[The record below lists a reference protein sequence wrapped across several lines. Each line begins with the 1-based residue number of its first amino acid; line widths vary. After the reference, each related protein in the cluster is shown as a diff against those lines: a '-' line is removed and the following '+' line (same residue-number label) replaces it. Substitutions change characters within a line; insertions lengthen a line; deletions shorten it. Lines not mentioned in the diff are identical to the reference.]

1 MAVPPQLLIMLAQE
15 AKKKRKEVWQKT
27 DSILRNTVAPA
38 VSTTAGMI
46 NMYNDQSEDPN
57 VGTGMWSGALQQG
70 ALGYQSGG
78 LRGLVG
84 GGVLGGITSGL
95 TTLNRAE
102 QKSISDENADLNKM
116 YGSMVGDD
124 LDLQMLL
131 HGKTGGEV
139 TSSNPENQTE
149 FVPIQ
154 AEARMVKTKGRNGKI
169 INKLVKEKLAF
180 ADGKISDVNAKKSH
194 SEMPKDFVTDV
205 VKAGTYV
212 FPVFTKLNKK
222 DLNSLVS
229 YGQGN
234 YEENGDNF
242 EISEIRLKDI
252 LGEDFQGSFAEA
264 ADIVDKKYPLS
275 DVTDRSDRISVA
287 TNNDNARNRMLYIN
301 HLIRLNEAK
310 MSGEPVEDMTIS
322 PEKKVID
329 GGYIRNMKTGGVV
342 GEPPRKKKSSWRD
355 YSVKVSS
362 ASTQDSMNLYS
373 NARAVDKYYGN
384 KKYEL
389 IEEEINS
396 ATDPRHTMNAL
407 DFDNRGYYKKKD
419 YSPETAPGGKSF
431 YGIGFRTGENFLRN
445 STSRTPEG
453 MMFVEDYRIP
463 IDENKFKQRESSYNI
478 LDTRSPHQLFDRRVN
493 PTRLRQYVNRDERD
507 SLGGDVVEVYMY
519 DPAIVA
525 PESMIHKLSPVELK
539 RRQEYQKSNGM
550 KVSILK
556 PKDRGKLSVNP
567 LPTEIE
573 EIPINAPDV
582 NMKLTGRIKPGG
594 LAEGEFKREWKGVP
608 NLDIIYTKKD
618 GQSIPTYIQNK
629 AGERIPYSEKPTKE
643 FQYPEHFKVGGF
655 VVDPPKKKP
664 YSVSWNNS
672 SSGAAEV
679 NPVAKS
685 EYATRESRETYKDNN
700 KKQADIDE
708 RANAIL
714 KTKKPGEYSGED
726 IQLINSSTLK
736 NKDIV
741 VGDDNIAKSNAAQEK
756 GDSWT
761 AEGFKNSTQ
770 AVGDK
775 LSLRRLPGVGEY
787 IPGFFDVTK
796 GIGDMA
802 SGLGEIPYDVQQGD
816 YGAAAGKVALP
827 LAVGAIGG
835 IGAQNTGQF
844 VNNIVNPV
852 AGLFEGGIGTKKEL
866 KDLYDVVTN
875 KKKPISGL
883 NPNEK
888 EILDSSRYVGGLVAD
903 GSTERS
909 LTALE
914 NIKKRADRLSEDE
927 FQKLTGFPKS
937 QIDDRIEEMKNGL
950 SKKNNEAEEFDYA
963 APLTQR
969 QRAQYR
975 DQGIFLGDEFDLTP
989 DLNYLPPPPEELII
1003 PGLSTNEAQRVNQ
1016 IRTNLRGY
1024 TDNLT
1029 SIDPQLAG
1037 RIYRNDGTDFSF
1049 INNNSDFRLA
1059 RRGLKWQEQ
1068 RVGRIIRDEP
1078 SFISKIKDRVQNFEK
1093 PVPIDPA
1100 TQTLVSSSFRGKGA
1114 NPVQQVV
1121 KAYNEVKNAPKGS
1134 SFLSSGSLSAD
1145 SYNRL
1150 TLPLIEKSLK
1160 EGLVDVNFHGYKMLN
1175 KMSFPEKAGISNEI
1189 ILKEMNDKILS
1200 INKLTGKNYPLGEMA
1215 GDFIK
1220 YPEFTVKKLK
1230 KGGFVN

>member
-242 EISEIRLKDI
+242 EVSEIRLKDI

-322 PEKKVID
+322 PEKKVRA
-329 GGYIRNMKTGGVV
+329 GGYIRNMKTGGFV
-342 GEPPRKKKSSWRD
+342 G
-355 YSVKVSS
+355 
-362 ASTQDSMNLYS
+362 
-373 NARAVDKYYGN
+373 
-384 KKYEL
+384 
-389 IEEEINS
+389 
-396 ATDPRHTMNAL
+396 
-407 DFDNRGYYKKKD
+407 
-419 YSPETAPGGKSF
+419 
-431 YGIGFRTGENFLRN
+431 
-445 STSRTPEG
+445 
-453 MMFVEDYRIP
+453 
-463 IDENKFKQRESSYNI
+463 
-478 LDTRSPHQLFDRRVN
+478 
-493 PTRLRQYVNRDERD
+493 
-507 SLGGDVVEVYMY
+507 
-519 DPAIVA
+519 
-525 PESMIHKLSPVELK
+525 
-539 RRQEYQKSNGM
+539 
-550 KVSILK
+550 
-556 PKDRGKLSVNP
+556 
-567 LPTEIE
+567 
-573 EIPINAPDV
+573 
-582 NMKLTGRIKPGG
+582 
-594 LAEGEFKREWKGVP
+594 
-608 NLDIIYTKKD
+608 
-618 GQSIPTYIQNK
+618 
-629 AGERIPYSEKPTKE
+629 
-643 FQYPEHFKVGGF
+643 
-655 VVDPPKKKP
+655 DPPKKKP

>member
-264 ADIVDKKYPLS
+264 AAIVDKKYPLS

-322 PEKKVID
+322 PEKKVRA

-342 GEPPRKKKSSWRD
+342 GDPPRKKKSSWRD

-362 ASTQDSMNLYS
+362 ASTQDSMNLYT
-373 NARAVDKYYGN
+373 NARAVDKYYGD

-389 IEEEINS
+389 KEEEINS
-396 ATDPRHTMNAL
+396 ATDPRHTMHQIDL
-407 DFDNRGYYKKKD
+407 DNREYYEKKD
-419 YSPETAPGGKSF
+419 YSPETAPGGRGI

-445 STSRTPEG
+445 STSRTPYG
-453 MMFVEDYRIP
+453 MMFVEDYRVP
-463 IDENKFKQRESSYNI
+463 IDENKFKQREKQNNI

-493 PTRLRQYVNRDERD
+493 PTRHRLYKNIDSRDI
-507 SLGGDVVEVYMY
+507 LGGDIVEAYMY

-567 LPTEIE
+567 LPTEIA

-629 AGERIPYSEKPTKE
+629 SGERIPYSEKPTKE
-643 FQYPEHFKVGGF
+643 FQYPEHFKAGGF
-655 VVDPPKKKP
+655 VGGPPKKKP
-664 YSVSWNNS
+664 YSVSWNNP

-679 NPVAKS
+679 SPVAKS

-700 KKQADIDE
+700 KKQADINE

-802 SGLGEIPYDVQQGD
+802 AGLGEIPYDVQQGD

-835 IGAQNTGQF
+835 IGANSTAQF
-844 VNNIVNPV
+844 VNNMVNPFAGIV
-852 AGLFEGGIGTKKEL
+852 PWKSGKNRIRVNKRFDIYRDELPELMGKHKNEFEQKYGTDYDEKDLGLFAKLKEIEKRKLLKVEELDVVKEKADEFVKKHDPDYKFDKKGEVVIDAYTHGYDSKINKRDGVSGNSKFYDDVVIPELENIIMKNKLKDVQRFYRGTDDHIAQVERNGKTISIPFHQLQKGDIYIPKSFTSTSISDRVAQTFGNHFVEIDAPKGQSYLFAGKAPSNSLQVELESILPKDLRFIVDDISSDDLQKINDMSEMKEGHLYSTGHMKKDGNYYFKGELLDQEGIDFLKDKLPAQINKNIGTKGFKFSIENPYAMIP
-866 KDLYDVVTN
+866 LYMAMN
-875 KKKPISGL
+875 KLMK
-883 NPNEK
+883 EK
-888 EILDSSRYVGGLVAD
+888 EKGKVNVYD
-903 GSTERS
+903 T
-909 LTALE
+909 
-914 NIKKRADRLSEDE
+914 N
-927 FQKLTGFPKS
+927 
-937 QIDDRIEEMKNGL
+937 
-950 SKKNNEAEEFDYA
+950 
-963 APLTQR
+963 
-969 QRAQYR
+969 
-975 DQGIFLGDEFDLTP
+975 
-989 DLNYLPPPPEELII
+989 PE
-1003 PGLSTNEAQRVNQ
+1003 
-1016 IRTNLRGY
+1016 
-1024 TDNLT
+1024 
-1029 SIDPQLAG
+1029 
-1037 RIYRNDGTDFSF
+1037 
-1049 INNNSDFRLA
+1049 
-1059 RRGLKWQEQ
+1059 
-1068 RVGRIIRDEP
+1068 
-1078 SFISKIKDRVQNFEK
+1078 
-1093 PVPIDPA
+1093 
-1100 TQTLVSSSFRGKGA
+1100 
-1114 NPVQQVV
+1114 
-1121 KAYNEVKNAPKGS
+1121 
-1134 SFLSSGSLSAD
+1134 
-1145 SYNRL
+1145 
-1150 TLPLIEKSLK
+1150 
-1160 EGLVDVNFHGYKMLN
+1160 
-1175 KMSFPEKAGISNEI
+1175 
-1189 ILKEMNDKILS
+1189 
-1200 INKLTGKNYPLGEMA
+1200 
-1215 GDFIK
+1215 
-1220 YPEFTVKKLK
+1220 
-1230 KGGFVN
+1230 